1 VEALATLLQL
11 LLLKV
16 FQTFLTFNLFLEA
29 TNIYRMLYE
38 EANMDE
44 QGQGV
49 ITVNRL
55 TRSSPI
61 ALPEESHVGA

>member
-1 VEALATLLQL
+1 MSADQADY
-11 LLLKV
+11 
-16 FQTFLTFNLFLEA
+16 
-29 TNIYRMLYE
+29 IYKMLYE

-44 QGQGV
+44 QGKGV
-49 ITVNRL
+49 IYVNRL

>member
-1 VEALATLLQL
+1 
-11 LLLKV
+11 
-16 FQTFLTFNLFLEA
+16 
-29 TNIYRMLYE
+29 MLYE

-44 QGQGV
+44 QGQGM

>member
-1 VEALATLLQL
+1 
-11 LLLKV
+11 
-16 FQTFLTFNLFLEA
+16 
-29 TNIYRMLYE
+29 
-38 EANMDE
+38 MDE
-44 QGQGV
+44 QGQGM